1 MSIVLGLCLY
11 SPGSQSWVLF
21 RSIIH
26 ACATRTHTH
35 TFKSTFP
42 RAGASR
48 AEKLRAEAEK
58 QSPKRKKLEPKLR
71 AELSNSYESSR
82 TELTKAKK
90 KAHSRAYSKTKLDKL
105 REGYGM
111 DALTPF
117 KL

>member
-35 TFKSTFP
+35 TFRSTFP

-48 AEKLRAEAEK
+48 AELKRAAAELSK
-58 QSPKRKKLEPKLR
+58 KRKRLEPKLR
-71 AELSNSYESSR
+71 TEIRNSYESSR

-105 REGYGM
+105 REGYGV

>member
-1 MSIVLGLCLY
+1 M
-11 SPGSQSWVLF
+11 PAP
-21 RSIIH
+21 R
-26 ACATRTHTH
+26 AHTH

-48 AEKLRAEAEK
+48 AELKRAAAELSK
-58 QSPKRKKLEPKLR
+58 KRKRLEPKLR
-71 AELSNSYESSR
+71 AELSNSFESSR